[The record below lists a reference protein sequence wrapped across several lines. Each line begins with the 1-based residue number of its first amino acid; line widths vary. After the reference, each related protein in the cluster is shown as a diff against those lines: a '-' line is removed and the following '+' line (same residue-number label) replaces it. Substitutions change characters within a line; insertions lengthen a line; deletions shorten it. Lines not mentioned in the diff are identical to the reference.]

1 MKFRL
6 LTNDSDT
13 LVGMRLAGIE
23 GEKVA
28 SAEET
33 VSALEKAIS
42 DKETGIVMINKS
54 LASLIEKQLL
64 EIKKNSSTLIVE
76 IPDKNATET
85 DTDSITKYVADAIG
99 IKI

>member
-6 LTNDSDT
+6 LTNDGDT

-23 GEKVA
+23 GELAQTADQAVD
-28 SAEET
+28 
-33 VSALEKAIS
+33 ALEKAV
-42 DKETGIVMINKS
+42 DDMETGIVMINKS

-64 EIKKNSSTLIVE
+64 EVKKKSSTLIVE

>member
-6 LTNDSDT
+6 LTNDGDT

-23 GEKVA
+23 GEKAV
-28 SAEET
+28 SAEEAL
-33 VSALEKAIS
+33 SALEKAVN
-42 DKETGIVMINKS
+42 DKDVGIVMINKS
-54 LASLIEKQLL
+54 LASLIEKELL
-64 EIKKNSSTLIVE
+64 ETKKSSSTLIVE

>member
-6 LTNDSDT
+6 LTNNSDT

-23 GEKVA
+23 GEKVD
-28 SAEET
+28 SAQEAIT
-33 VSALEKAIS
+33 ALEKAVS
-42 DKETGIVMINKS
+42 DKEIGIIMINKS
-54 LASLIEKQLL
+54 LASLIEKTLL

-76 IPDKNATET
+76 IPDKDAEDDGT
-85 DTDSITKYVADAIG
+85 DGITKYVANAIG

>member
-6 LTNDSDT
+6 LTNNSDT

-23 GEKVA
+23 GEKVD
-28 SAEET
+28 SAQDAIT
-33 VSALEKAIS
+33 ALEKSVS
-42 DKETGIVMINKS
+42 DKEIGIIMINKS
-54 LASLIEKQLL
+54 LASLIEKPLL

-76 IPDKNATET
+76 IPDKNAEGDGT
-85 DTDSITKYVADAIG
+85 DGITKYVANAIG

>member
-23 GEKVA
+23 GEAVF
-28 SAEET
+28 T
-33 VSALEKAIS
+33 VQEALSALEKAVN
-42 DKETGIVMINKS
+42 DKETGIVIINKS
-54 LASLIEKQLL
+54 LALLIEKQLL

-76 IPDKNATET
+76 IPDKNATDT
-85 DTDSITKYVADAIG
+85 DTNSITKYVADAIG